1 MSESSAIAF
10 NKNYRRIATEEA
22 WAPLEMMKMYRE
34 LYEKGGIDDPGFE
47 SLWGFYGSSMAPR
60 PVTVR
65 RKLADLGEERL
76 ADMDAAGIDF
86 AVLALTS
93 PGVQVFD
100 RDTAVS
106 VAHDSNDMV
115 KEAVDANPDRFAALC
130 AIAPQ
135 APELAAQ
142 ELSRCKGLGFRGI
155 INNSHT
161 HGEYLSDR
169 KFWPILEAAEAM
181 EMPIYLHPNTPPKN
195 MIEPMLEVGLDGA
208 IFGFGV
214 ETGLHMLRIITAGVF
229 DRFPKLQ
236 FIIGHMGEALPYW
249 MYRLDF
255 MHNAQVSS
263 QRYESLQPLKKKV
276 SDYLKENVIITCSGM
291 AWEPAVRFAQQQ
303 VGVDRVMY
311 AMDYPYQ
318 YLPQEVTDLD
328 NMDISDADKKLFF
341 EDVAT
346 RVFRLEDRLQ
356 PR

>member
-1 MSESSAIAF
+1 MSDITSIPFSD
-10 NKNYRRIATEEA
+10 NYRRIATEEA
-22 WAPLEMMKMYRE
+22 WAPPELLKMYAD
-34 LYEKGGIDDPGFE
+34 LYNSGKIEDPGFD
-47 SLWGFYGSSMAPR
+47 SLWGFYGTSNANR
-60 PVTVR
+60 PATVR
-65 RKLADLGEERL
+65 RRLADLDDERL

-106 VAHDSNDMV
+106 VAKDSNDMV
-115 KEAVDANPDRFAALC
+115 KAAVDRHPDRYAALC

-142 ELSRCKGLGFRGI
+142 ELERCKSLGFKGI

-161 HGEYLSDR
+161 HGEYLSDP
-169 KFWPILEAAEAM
+169 KFWPIFEAAEAM
-181 EMPIYLHPNTPPKN
+181 DMPIYLHPNTPPRN
-195 MIEPMLEVGLDGA
+195 MIEPMLEAGLDGA

-263 QRYESLQPLKKKV
+263 NRYESLRPLKKKV
-276 SDYLKENVIITCSGM
+276 SDYMKENVYITCSGM
-291 AWEPAVRFAQQQ
+291 AWEPAVRFAQQTI
-303 VGVDRVMY
+303 GVDRVMY

-318 YLPQEVTDLD
+318 YVLQEVEDMD
-328 NMDISDADKKLFF
+328 NMDISDADMKMFYEK
-341 EDVAT
+341 VAT
-346 RVFRLEDRLQ
+346 SVFKL
-356 PR
+356 